1 MDKENKSPSQALTY
15 KETGKRKEGKNYKTS
30 HELIQSN
37 IVSSIF
43 GHLSCM
49 HFNRNL

>member
-1 MDKENKSPSQALTY
+1 MDEENKSPSQALMY
-15 KETGKRKEGKNYKTS
+15 KETRKRKEGKTYKTS
-30 HELIQSN
+30 YELIQSN
-37 IVSSIF
+37 IVSFIF